1 MTGSARS
8 RENLRYR
15 TIGVPK
21 SGQGASVTSPDVPT
35 DPPRPALAALAAGMR
50 QLRERAGLSQRAL
63 AEQMSYVREYVT
75 LAERGRRL
83 PSREFLV
90 RYAHALD
97 ATEVLLPLYDAAWRE
112 DQAIKRAARVR
123 RYQQELGVAE
133 HDAVRLNGVVEP
145 YVTKLDPD
153 MRRRL
158 FIQAL
163 LATGGA
169 VLARRD
175 VRPAPATGAD
185 PTVDAIRSVT
195 EQYRLLEALTPAA
208 DLQAPVLAHL
218 RFVADRLDA
227 DPSAQLAAAASE
239 AAGFAGWLAV
249 DRGNHT
255 QARKQYQQA
264 IDHADRSGSGVLA
277 AYMLGSMS
285 LWAADLGL
293 ADEALS
299 LIGSANRRLPDL
311 VPSTVAAWTA
321 AVEAMAHAARHDAR
335 AALAALARAEASTQQ
350 DAEPLWP
357 WVYPFTNTRL
367 ASYRGSCATRLN
379 LHALA
384 LPALHQALDG
394 FGPTATKAKALTLV
408 DLAASHLAAA
418 DVEQAC
424 GKAGEALEIGVEQRS
439 QRIVGR
445 VLAVRAQMAS
455 LQTTVAVQALD
466 QRILATLL
474 PPSGP

>member
-1 MTGSARS
+1 MAR
-8 RENLRYR
+8 RH
-15 TIGVPK
+15 
-21 SGQGASVTSPDVPT
+21 DPT
-35 DPPRPALAALAAGMR
+35 DPLRPALAALAVGMR
-50 QLRERAGLSQRAL
+50 RLREQAGLSQRAL

-75 LAERGRRL
+75 LAERGSRL

-97 ATEVLLPLYDAAWRE
+97 ATEKLLPLYDAAWRE
-112 DQAIKRAARVR
+112 DQAVKRAARVR
-123 RYQQELGVAE
+123 RYQQKLGVTE
-133 HDAVRLNGVVEP
+133 HDAARLDGMIGP

-153 MRRRL
+153 MQRRL

-169 VLARRD
+169 VLARD
-175 VRPAPATGAD
+175 DGRPAPATGAD
-185 PTVDAIRSVT
+185 TTVDAIRSVT
-195 EQYRLLEALTPAA
+195 EQYRLLEATTPSAE
-208 DLQAPVLAHL
+208 LQAPVLAHL
-218 RFVADRLDA
+218 QLAANRLDA

-249 DRGNHT
+249 DRGDHR
-255 QARKQYQQA
+255 QARRHYQQA
-264 IDHADRSGSGVLA
+264 VDHADRSGSGVLA

-293 ADEALS
+293 ASEALS
-299 LIGSANRRLPDL
+299 LIGRAHRRLPDR
-311 VPSTVAAWTA
+311 VPPTVAAWTA
-321 AVEAMAHAARHDAR
+321 AVEAVAHAARHDAQ
-335 AALAALARAEASTQQ
+335 AALAALGRAEASTRE

-367 ASYRGSCATRLN
+367 ASYRGGCATRLN

-384 LPALHQALDG
+384 VPALQQALAG
-394 FGPTATKAKALTLV
+394 FGPTATKAKALTLT
-408 DLAASHLAAA
+408 DLAASYLAAA

-424 GKAGEALEIGVEQRS
+424 ARAGEALEIGVEQRS

-455 LQTTVAVQALD
+455 LHSAVAVQALD

-474 PPSGP
+474 PSSGP

>member
-1 MTGSARS
+1 M
-8 RENLRYR
+8 
-15 TIGVPK
+15 
-21 SGQGASVTSPDVPT
+21 TSPHDPN
-35 DPPRPALAALAAGMR
+35 DPPRPALAALAIGMR
-50 QLRERAGLSQRAL
+50 RLREQAGLSQRAL

-75 LAERGRRL
+75 LAERGTRL

-97 ATEVLLPLYDAAWRE
+97 ATERLLPLYDAAWRE

-123 RYQQELGVAE
+123 RYQQQFGVTK
-133 HDAVRLNGVVEP
+133 HDAARLDGMVGL

-153 MRRRL
+153 MQRRL

-169 VLARRD
+169 VLAPND
-175 VRPAPATGAD
+175 GWPAPTTGAD
-185 PTVDAIRSVT
+185 TTVDAIRSVT
-195 EQYRLLEALTPAA
+195 EQYRLLEAMTPAA

-218 RFVADRLDA
+218 QLATNRLDS

-249 DRGNHT
+249 DRGDHR
-255 QARKQYQQA
+255 QARRQYQQA
-264 IDHADRSGSGVLA
+264 VDHADRSRSGVLA

-285 LWAADLGL
+285 LWAADQGL
-293 ADEALS
+293 ANEALS
-299 LIGSANRRLPDL
+299 LVARAHRRLPGQ
-311 VPSTVAAWTA
+311 VPPTVGAWMA

-335 AALAALARAEASTQQ
+335 AALAALDRAEASTRE

-357 WVYPFTNTRL
+357 WVYPFTNARL
-367 ASYRGSCATRLN
+367 ASYRGNCATRLN

-384 LPALHQALDG
+384 LPALQQALAG
-394 FGPTATKAKALTLV
+394 FGPTATKAKALTLT

-418 DVEQAC
+418 DLEQAC
-424 GKAGEALEIGVEQRS
+424 ATASEALEIGVERRS

-455 LQTTVAVQALD
+455 LHSAVAVQALD
-466 QRILATLL
+466 ERILATLL